1 MKNKAKV
8 LIIDLSA
15 GLLWFAAFVSLCLY
29 AIFSLN
35 ADVVFAVCF
44 SASGAVINYYLF
56 VFFHELGHVV
66 FSKATALAPK
76 KINYGL
82 FTVALCTSEKNNNS
96 NNDNNANDSANVG
109 EKDCVTKHKKI
120 TFSPFSGEAGV
131 TEFAVSTAK
140 IEKNEKADKNAKNE
154 KAHTARLNFKAD
166 LKTVTVGGIIFSF
179 IYCLTA
185 FLIVILVKEQ
195 TLFCLFGAG
204 ACSAFYLFT
213 INVLPIN
220 KTNDGSLVLF
230 DGYCDALA
238 DMLEFS
244 YLAER
249 NESEKIKERFGKKE
263 TADSGKKYESAFLA
277 YILYSIDC
285 NAGDVKNALFRFDN
299 FFSEKSINKLSDEEY
314 SLIFSETVFSA
325 CLRLAGIREANEENL
340 CSAKTETDE
349 KPRILSAFLA
359 ENKRGIEN
367 FFASCQSAPSE
378 EFFGGENNLPLG
390 EILFLLKTTRA
401 HAAYRDFSGETEWA
415 NAIKKSYKKTLEKAL
430 LQKTTE
436 SEYFLK
442 AEKNLS
448 QSIK

>member
-44 SASGAVINYYLF
+44 SALGAVINYYLF

-66 FSKATALAPK
+66 FSKATALAPR

-82 FTVALCTSEKNNNS
+82 FTVECGAKN
-96 NNDNNANDSANVG
+96 
-109 EKDCVTKHKKI
+109 KKI
-120 TFSPFSGEAGV
+120 SFSPFSGEAGV
-131 TEFAVSTAK
+131 TEFAVSTEK
-140 IEKNEKADKNAKNE
+140 ITKKEKSGAVD
-154 KAHTARLNFKAD
+154 LFNFKAD

-390 EILFLLKTTRA
+390 EILFLLKTMRA

>member
-29 AIFSLN
+29 AIFSLK

-44 SASGAVINYYLF
+44 SALGAVINYYLF

-66 FSKATALAPK
+66 FSKTAALAPK

-96 NNDNNANDSANVG
+96 NRNNANDSANVG
-109 EKDCVTKHKKI
+109 EKDCGTKHKKI

-131 TEFAVSTAK
+131 TEFAVSAEKIAK
-140 IEKNEKADKNAKNE
+140 KEKNGKCEKSGTVD
-154 KAHTARLNFKAD
+154 LSNFKAD
-166 LKTVTVGGIIFSF
+166 LKTVTAGGIIFSF
-179 IYCLTA
+179 VYCLIS
-185 FLIVILVKEQ
+185 FFILLFVKEQ
-195 TLFCLFGAG
+195 ILFCIFGAG

-263 TADSGKKYESAFLA
+263 IADSGKKAESAFLA

-349 KPRILSAFLA
+349 KSKILSAFLA

-378 EFFGGENNLPLG
+378 EFSDGKNEGELSEL
-390 EILFLLKTTRA
+390 LFLLKTLRA

-415 NAIKKSYKKTLEKAL
+415 NAIKNSYKKTLEKAL

-436 SEYFLK
+436 SEYFLE